1 MTYQTIASILPS
13 IAVILLATA
22 FVRQSLRIS
31 RLNELLF
38 GLLRQYIDL
47 KAELNSL
54 KEWAV
59 FRAGEVQGDLNQEG
73 ASDNDTETEV

>member
-22 FVRQSLRIS
+22 FIRQALRIS

-47 KAELNSL
+47 KVELNSL
-54 KEWAV
+54 KEWAA
-59 FRAGEVQGDLNQEG
+59 FRTGEVQEDLNQEG
-73 ASDNDTETEV
+73 ESENDTETEV

>member
-47 KAELNSL
+47 KAELNRL
-54 KEWAV
+54 KEWAA
-59 FRAGEVQGDLNQEG
+59 FRSGEVQGDLNQEG
-73 ASDNDTETEV
+73 VSDNDTETEV

>member
-47 KAELNSL
+47 KAELNRL
-54 KEWAV
+54 KEWAA
-59 FRAGEVQGDLNQEG
+59 FRSGEVQEDHNQEG
-73 ASDNDTETEV
+73 VNESDTEGKI